1 MNSDYKKLDQIFHP
15 RSIAII
21 GASNRPGNAAVVFL
35 KAHAV
40 LNFAGPLYAIAPN
53 GDQVPDFPTF
63 KNVNHVPGPVDHAV
77 IAVPAAY
84 LLEVLSD
91 CVRKKVNSVVIF
103 TSGFSESGD
112 PEGME
117 KERLIRAKARES
129 GIRMIGPNCMG
140 IYYPHNGMSFRPDLP
155 PVEGPGEISYLS
167 QSGGMAFGAVFLGN
181 RFGLKYNKVVS
192 FGNEVDLGG
201 PELLDYFAEDP
212 ETKVIL
218 AYLEGTRDGRS
229 LGRALIRAGARKPLV
244 VLKGGLT
251 ETGVRA
257 AASHTGALGG
267 SRATWESVFRQA
279 GAIQV
284 DTVDELVGA
293 ALVLRRLPK
302 FTGRKMVIITIS
314 GGLSVNFT
322 DRAGFWGFEVP
333 ELAAETCQKLKR
345 SFDIPGTSVKNPIDM
360 AAAFMMFPIYPD
372 VFRALDEDPETDL
385 IFLVISIEFLAYI
398 ESFMPGITDN
408 SMNAFLGAIK
418 EVKKPLVVVLPSVI
432 GEELR
437 LRAEQLFVKAGF
449 AVFESVDRAMKVL
462 NLVRR
467 YHQRSKRKE

>member
-1 MNSDYKKLDQIFHP
+1 MFFVNLLKSGFEGKVYPVNAGESEILGV
-15 RSIAII
+15 RSYPKVSAI
-21 GASNRPGNAAVVFL
+21 
-35 KAHAV
+35 
-40 LNFAGPLYAIAPN
+40 
-53 GDQVPDFPTF
+53 PD
-63 KNVNHVPGPVDHAV
+63 PVDYV
-77 IAVPAAY
+77 IVSVPARFI
-84 LLEVLSD
+84 LEVLDD
-91 CVRKKVNSVVIF
+91 CAAKGVKAVQIF
-103 TSGFSESGD
+103 TAGFREAGTD
-112 PEGME
+112 EGRWLE
-117 KERLIRAKARES
+117 EEVVKRARRGNFRL
-129 GIRMIGPNCMG
+129 IGPNCMG
-140 IYYPHNGMSFRPDLP
+140 IYNPSINLASLP
-155 PVEGPGEISYLS
+155 LTGKSGPVALIS
-167 QSGGMAFGAVFLGN
+167 QSGGVAFRVTDAALSRGVGFS
-181 RFGLKYNKVVS
+181 KVVS
-192 FGNEVDLGG
+192 YGNEVDLGG

-229 LGRALIRAGARKPLV
+229 LARALIRAGERKPLV

-267 SRATWESVFRQA
+267 SQSTWESVFRQA

-302 FTGRKMVIITIS
+302 FTGRRMVIITIS

-333 ELAAETCQKLKR
+333 ELAAETSQKLKQL
-345 SFDIPGTSVKNPIDM
+345 FNLPGTSVKNPIDM

-385 IFLVISIEFLAYI
+385 IFLVISVEFLAYV
-398 ESFMPGITDN
+398 ESFLPGITDN
-408 SMNAFLGAIK
+408 SVNTFLGAIK
-418 EVKKPLVVVLPSVI
+418 KVKKPLVVVLPSVI

-437 LRAEQLFVKAGF
+437 LRAEQLFVKAGV

-467 YHQRSKRKE
+467 YHQRSNRKE